1 MVKDHSEEKP
11 VEVTIWGTIFDYQQ
25 WFFYMHHHTDR
36 TAHTMA
42 FVMPVVEH

>member
-25 WFFYMHHHTDR
+25 WFIPDR